1 MNIFLI
7 GQFLAILEAAAFQF
21 LSAST
26 RRPLSPTLFF
36 LKCFSFRQGGQLKQD
51 AAGCSDPFIFISL
64 TQSYEIDALEG
75 RKQSHLHQVMSVY
88 E

>member
-21 LSAST
+21 LTAST

-36 LKCFSFRQGGQLKQD
+36 LKCFSFRQGGQLKQE

-64 TQSYEIDALEG
+64 SLTRSMLWKEES
-75 RKQSHLHQVMSVY
+75 SHIY
-88 E
+88 IK

>member
-36 LKCFSFRQGGQLKQD
+36 LKCFSFRQGGQLKQE
-51 AAGCSDPFIFISL
+51 AAGCSDPFICISL
-64 TQSYEIDALEG
+64 SLTRSMLWKEES
-75 RKQSHLHQVMSVY
+75 SHIY
-88 E
+88 IK

>member
-36 LKCFSFRQGGQLKQD
+36 LKCFSFRQSGQLKQD
-51 AAGCSDPFIFISL
+51 AAGCSDPFILISL
-64 TQSYEIDALEG
+64 SLTRSMLWKEES
-75 RKQSHLHQVMSVY
+75 SHIY
-88 E
+88 IK